1 MNLVESLRIALVSL
15 AANKL
20 RSALTML
27 GIIIGVA
34 AVISLM
40 GVGRG
45 ASAAIDSQINS
56 MGTNLL
62 FVTPGSTSES
72 GVRTAQGSA
81 QSLTYEDAVA
91 LADPEQGL
99 TAVAAVA
106 PQVGAFG
113 QVVYQGNNVFT
124 QVLGVT
130 DDYAS
135 VRNYELA
142 YGDFIT
148 DVNVQTK
155 QSVAVLG
162 AGVVEDLFSDGA
174 DPLGKSVRINN
185 IPFKVVGVLEAK
197 GGSGMG
203 SQDDQILVPI
213 TTAMSRLSRSRYG
226 ASNTVSQISVQVASK
241 DQIDTA
247 TGEISAVLRQRH
259 NIRSAAEDDFTVQSQ
274 EDILE
279 SATAIT
285 DVLTLFLGGVAGIS
299 LLVGGIGIM
308 NIMLVSVTERT
319 REIGIRKAIG
329 ATRKNVL
336 AQFLTE
342 ATVLS
347 VLGGLIGVAA
357 GAGIAQLISG
367 VSIGSMTLEPTI
379 DLDSVLLATLF
390 SLAVGLFF
398 GIYPAYRASSLNPIE
413 ALRYE

>member
-1 MNLVESLRIALVSL
+1 MSFMESLRIALVSL

-34 AVISLM
+34 AVIALM

-62 FVTPGSTSES
+62 FVTPGSTSTS

-81 QSLTYEDAVA
+81 QTLTYEDAKA
-91 LADPEQGL
+91 LADPENGL

-113 QVVYQGNNVFT
+113 QVVYKGNNVNT
-124 QVLGVT
+124 QIIGAT
-130 DDYAS
+130 ADFAT
-135 VRNYELA
+135 VRNYEVEN
-142 YGDFIT
+142 GEFIT

-155 QSVAVLG
+155 QAAAVVGATVA
-162 AGVVEDLFSDGA
+162 ADLFTEGQ
-174 DPLGKSVRINN
+174 DPVGQSVRINN
-185 IPFKVVGVLEAK
+185 IPFKIVGVLKSK

-213 TTAMSRLSRSRYG
+213 TTAMARLSRNRSG
-226 ASNTVSQISVQVASK
+226 SSNTVSQISVQVVDE

-247 TGEISAVLRQRH
+247 IEQISTLLRTRH
-259 NIRSAAEDDFTVQSQ
+259 NIRYEDDFTVQSQ
-274 EDILE
+274 ADMLE

-347 VLGGLIGVAA
+347 VLGGLLGVAA

-367 VSIGSMTLEPTI
+367 VSIGSMTLRPVI
-379 DLDSVLLATLF
+379 NLDSVLLATLF
-390 SLAVGLFF
+390 SLMVGLFF
-398 GIYPAYRASSLNPIE
+398 GIYPAFRASSLNPIE

>member
-1 MNLVESLRIALVSL
+1 VNIIESLRIALNSL

-34 AVISLM
+34 AVIALM

-62 FVTPGSTSES
+62 FVSPGSTSQS

-81 QSLTYEDAVA
+81 QTLTYDDALA
-91 LADPEQGL
+91 LADPNNGL

-106 PQVGAFG
+106 PQAQAFG
-113 QVVYQGNNVFT
+113 QVVFKGNNVNT
-124 QVLGVT
+124 PIIGVT
-130 DDYAS
+130 AAYAT
-135 VRNYELA
+135 VRNYEVES
-142 YGDFIT
+142 GDFIT
-148 DVNVQTK
+148 DANVQTK
-155 QSVAVLG
+155 KTVAVVGASVAS
-162 AGVVEDLFSDGA
+162 DLFTDGQ
-174 DPLGKSVRINN
+174 DPVGQTVRINN
-185 IPFKVVGVLEAK
+185 IPFKIVGVLKAK

-203 SQDDQILVPI
+203 NQDDQVLVPI
-213 TTAMSRLSRSRYG
+213 TTAMARLSRTRSG
-226 ASNTVSQISVQVASK
+226 SSNTVSQISVQAVDK
-241 DQIDTA
+241 DHIDAA
-247 TGEISAVLRQRH
+247 TEQISALLRTRH
-259 NIRSAAEDDFTVQSQ
+259 NIRYEDDFTVQSQ
-274 EDILE
+274 ADILA

-342 ATVLS
+342 AIVLS
-347 VLGGLIGVAA
+347 VLGGLLGVAA
-357 GAGIAQLISG
+357 GAGLAHLISG
-367 VSIGSMTLEPTI
+367 VSIGSMTLKPTI
-379 DLDSVLLATLF
+379 NLDSILLATIF
-390 SLAVGLFF
+390 SLVVGLFF